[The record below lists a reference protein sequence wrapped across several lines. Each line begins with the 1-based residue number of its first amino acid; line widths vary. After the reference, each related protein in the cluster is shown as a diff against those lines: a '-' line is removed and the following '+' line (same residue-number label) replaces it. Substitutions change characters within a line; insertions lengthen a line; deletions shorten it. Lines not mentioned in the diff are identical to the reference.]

1 MRIESRTVSDNMAL
15 NWGIVSVGFISHDF
29 VNALGTLPA
38 GEHQVVAVAARDQSR
53 AEEFAE
59 RFDISRAYDSY
70 LKLAE
75 DPEVEVVYIGII
87 NLQHFAVAKLMLEH
101 GKHVLVEKPLCMN
114 ERQARELIEFAEQKN
129 LFLMEGIWSRCFPSY
144 DHIGRLIQSGTLGDI
159 KSVDIHF
166 GVPIPQ

>member
-1 MRIESRTVSDNMAL
+1 MWIELKTVSGIMTL

-29 VNALGTLPA
+29 VNALGTLPTA
-38 GEHQVVAVAARDQSR
+38 EHQVVAVAARDQSR
-53 AEEFAE
+53 AEEFAK
-59 RFDISRAYDSY
+59 RFDIARAYDSY

-75 DPEVEVVYIGII
+75 DPQVEVVYIGII
-87 NLQHFAVAKLMLEH
+87 NLQHFAVTKLMLEH

-114 ERQARELIEFAEQKN
+114 ERQARELIELAERKN
-129 LFLMEGIWSRCFPSY
+129 LFLMEAIWSRCFPSY
-144 DHIGRLIQSGTLGDI
+144 DYIGKLIQSGALGDI